1 MQMFLRA
8 LHPMLARGMTRSNK
22 LDKALILLLRATQPG
37 ELQAA
42 QATVLRLAENQGLD
56 AHDLVE
62 HLMKG
67 GGDKKYS
74 DTEMLEIKKQAIQQ
88 GRDLEK
94 MARGVDPDE
103 VDWYARAQKMLANLH
118 RFEPKHHEFI
128 QNMAERLS
136 WRSFDSLTDKQ
147 RKYFRDL
154 WLRARRW

>member
-1 MQMFLRA
+1 MTS
-8 LHPMLARGMTRSNK
+8 PLAAISNK

-42 QATVLRLAENQGLD
+42 QAAVLRLAENQGLD
-56 AHDLVE
+56 AHGFVE
-62 HLMKG
+62 QLMKG

-103 VDWYARAQKMLANLH
+103 VDWVRPGAEDAR
-118 RFEPKHHEFI
+118 EPS
-128 QNMAERLS
+128 QV
-136 WRSFDSLTDKQ
+136 
-147 RKYFRDL
+147 
-154 WLRARRW
+154 